1 MSHKITII
9 AEVFDDADYNVIRD
23 HLSDFPEVS
32 VVYPIIVTQQEKK
45 ELSREGTEIRLRII
59 NAHQFHNPETGFKEW
74 KPGTPQ
80 YVKNLFGD
88 IIKEQTK

>member
-32 VVYPIIVTQQEKK
+32 VVYPITATQED
-45 ELSREGTEIRLRII
+45 TE
-59 NAHQFHNPETGFKEW
+59 
-74 KPGTPQ
+74 
-80 YVKNLFGD
+80 
-88 IIKEQTK
+88 

>member
-23 HLSDFPEVS
+23 HLSDFPEIS
-32 VVYPIIVTQQEKK
+32 VVYPITIALEDKK
-45 ELSREGTEIRLRII
+45 ELTREGKEIRLRII

-74 KPGTPQ
+74 IPGTPL